1 MFSLAPS
8 SLSHAPLFS
17 GFSFVLVHRRRVRP
31 LCFSPVHISHRLL
44 LIFFVFFLDSGFISF
59 YFLIERIEDFLYIYI
74 QAKSVTFLTQ
84 QNSVCGV
91 PHLLLP
97 IPIAAALLRAA
108 PASAAEF
115 SLALNDAGAEQSA
128 WEAAASLAGVAWD
141 PTGKPRV
148 LTWCDGV
155 ENVTLWDF
163 GEPSAQTTL
172 PFVEPYPKHACWD
185 AAGGRIAVACAAASC
200 SPGAAAS
207 TRVGGGG
214 GCGGTCVLVYA
225 PPYTKQPWLITGD
238 TKYVNVSFHPTCRN
252 LLLVCR
258 SGRDLAIYGG
268 VAEPARVGQQV
279 EDRHHAAAG
288 RRGARCGARRCGGGA
303 AEVGESV
310 ADREPASADHGR
322 RRCTRAGRSTHPPN
336 EKRS

>member
-1 MFSLAPS
+1 M
-8 SLSHAPLFS
+8 
-17 GFSFVLVHRRRVRP
+17 
-31 LCFSPVHISHRLL
+31 
-44 LIFFVFFLDSGFISF
+44 
-59 YFLIERIEDFLYIYI
+59 
-74 QAKSVTFLTQ
+74 
-84 QNSVCGV
+84 CGV

-258 SGRDLAIYGG
+258 SGRDLAIYAADTRKLLKTLAPSPPSMLQEKAVPRHLHVWSPQREGSPSLLVWGNKSKIVIMLLPVDEARG
-268 VAEPARVGQQV
+268 VVRDDAEEAL
-279 EDRHHAAAG
+279 
-288 RRGARCGARRCGGGA
+288 RRWGSPSRI
-303 AEVGESV
+303 EN
-310 ADREPASADHGR
+310 PHLLTTWASALHPSRSDYPPPERKTKLR
-322 RRCTRAGRSTHPPN
+322 RYPPFVLKGCPPTHPAAPAADTACL
-336 EKRS
+336 SDLPSSTCT